1 MTRLSVLF
9 LTICILVLIWHECGE
24 NPAFFCYRIGS
35 GVFKLV
41 RTRQLALVP
50 ISSVTHSRVAQRTSS
65 ACLNPSSTFF
75 VRSIIRRD

>member
-1 MTRLSVLF
+1 MTRLSELF

-24 NPAFFCYRIGS
+24 NPGIFCYRIGS
-35 GVFKLV
+35 GAFKLA
-41 RTRQLALVP
+41 RTRQLAPVP

-75 VRSIIRRD
+75 VRSITQRD

>member
-9 LTICILVLIWHECGE
+9 PTICILVLIWHECGE
-24 NPAFFCYRIGS
+24 NPGIFCYRIGN
-35 GVFKLV
+35 GAFKLV
-41 RTRQLALVP
+41 RGRQLAPVP

>member
-9 LTICILVLIWHECGE
+9 STVCFLVLIWHECGE

-35 GVFKLV
+35 GAFKLV
-41 RTRQLALVP
+41 RTRQLAPVP
-50 ISSVTHSRVAQRTSS
+50 ISSATHSRVAQRTSS

-75 VRSIIRRD
+75 VRSITQRD